1 MKYYRIKLSLKGVKE
16 KIWRLL
22 YVPDYITFAQLAIII
37 DKVFGLD
44 GDGEYHF
51 FGHGLCYVNAVSIYN
66 PIFR

>member
-44 GDGEYHF
+44 GAED
-51 FGHGLCYVNAVSIYN
+51 
-66 PIFR
+66 